1 MPARSRPVAGGNF
14 AMESPRVVGVE
25 AVTVACLDALEML
38 EKHADDEEPLRQ
50 RYPSTGAL
58 ARALY
63 RALRALHEREAGSAS
78 TLAYVLACARAARD
92 ALEDLRTRRSNFFG
106 AEFRDR
112 SPLSTLRNVERKV
125 SQLAESLS
133 GGPAAESGSCYVG
146 GALGDDDAE
155 LAVADV
161 PSRLFW
167 IERFGRFSS
176 EVPWAQFTASVVDEF
191 GEQPR
196 GTLELLKPALGVR
209 DAAGFV
215 SMASFGR
222 FAEHRGRGGGF
233 YGAFVALSD
242 PARVVYAM
250 GTVDDDAQG
259 GEPAPALVEGLL
271 GVAVAAVCC
280 GGQHAA
286 VLTAAGEVY
295 TWGRGGFGRLG
306 HGDAHSLKAPRLVR
320 GALVGVVCAQV
331 ACGFAYTAA
340 VSAQGAL
347 YTWGAGENG
356 RLGLGDVDDRH
367 EPSRVD
373 ALWPHRP
380 LRRVNAGSVHT
391 CALGVDGVAYSFGKH
406 EYTGHGAAADVLTP
420 RPLDGAFGGRAVRE
434 ISVGPGGYHTVALVS
449 PADVYTWGH
458 NRVGQ
463 LGYTNNDVV
472 PRNGEGAHFVPRPR
486 RVDSVSGLRV
496 RRVVAG
502 WGHTAL
508 LTAEGAAYVCGRNF
522 QGQLGLGDPESFPHN
537 ERGHP
542 YQPDFRLLDRLG
554 AKRVAQIACGG
565 EHSVALTEDGEVHSC
580 GAGNKG
586 QLGHG
591 SVDNEQF
598 PRVVSRLKASRRDVL
613 EVACG
618 NNGTLVLC
626 GYFNPPS
633 LFDCCAEVICADPDR
648 FDDVDAI
655 LPPSLVQRVR
665 AAGAS
670 SGAARPDT
678 DLPEPPSAQP

>member
-1 MPARSRPVAGGNF
+1 
-14 AMESPRVVGVE
+14 MESPRVVGVE

-133 GGPAAESGSCYVG
+133 GAPAAESGSCYVG

-215 SMASFGR
+215 SMAAFGR

-420 RPLDGAFGGRAVRE
+420 RPLDGAFGGRAEVESSTRLQCERTRQFRRTRFGFPSRTRRE
-434 ISVGPGGYHTVALVS
+434 PSIRPKISRIDLDVA
-449 PADVYTWGH
+449 
-458 NRVGQ
+458 
-463 LGYTNNDVV
+463 
-472 PRNGEGAHFVPRPR
+472 
-486 RVDSVSGLRV
+486 
-496 RRVVAG
+496 
-502 WGHTAL
+502 
-508 LTAEGAAYVCGRNF
+508 
-522 QGQLGLGDPESFPHN
+522 
-537 ERGHP
+537 ER
-542 YQPDFRLLDRLG
+542 
-554 AKRVAQIACGG
+554 
-565 EHSVALTEDGEVHSC
+565 EHSEVSSGPPEPAVEF
-580 GAGNKG
+580 GAG
-586 QLGHG
+586 
-591 SVDNEQF
+591 SAAA
-598 PRVVSRLKASRRDVL
+598 RSARS
-613 EVACG
+613 
-618 NNGTLVLC
+618 
-626 GYFNPPS
+626 PS
-633 LFDCCAEVICADPDR
+633 G
-648 FDDVDAI
+648 
-655 LPPSLVQRVR
+655 R
-665 AAGAS
+665 AATTRWPSCRPPTSTPGATTASASSATRTTTSCRATARARTSCRGRGAS
-670 SGAARPDT
+670 TPCPGSACAASSRAGATRRC
-678 DLPEPPSAQP
+678 

>member
-1 MPARSRPVAGGNF
+1 
-14 AMESPRVVGVE
+14 MESPRVVGVE

-259 GEPAPALVEGLL
+259 GEPRGSTRRRRITLVPGEPAPALVEGLL

-347 YTWGAGENG
+347 DTWGAGENG
-356 RLGLGDVDDRH
+356 RLGLGDVDDRAGKESDMPNFKGSDLGRFPLVDDRH

-420 RPLDGAFGGRAVRE
+420 RPLDAFGGRAVRE

-463 LGYTNNDVV
+463 LGYTNNDV
-472 PRNGEGAHFVPRPR
+472 
-486 RVDSVSGLRV
+486 
-496 RRVVAG
+496 
-502 WGHTAL
+502 
-508 LTAEGAAYVCGRNF
+508 
-522 QGQLGLGDPESFPHN
+522 GQLGLGDPESFPHN

-591 SVDNEQF
+591 NVDNEQF

-670 SGAARPDT
+670 SGPRGPT
-678 DLPEPPSAQP
+678 PPEPPSAQP

>member
-1 MPARSRPVAGGNF
+1 MADAPHKWGEVPPPPPQPPPTSVRK
-14 AMESPRVVGVE
+14 
-25 AVTVACLDALEML
+25 VTCACLGALELL
-38 EKHADDEEPLRQ
+38 EEGTEPLRQ
-50 RYPSTGAL
+50 RYPSTGGL
-58 ARALY
+58 SRALY
-63 RALRALHEREAGSAS
+63 QCLRAILHAGPEADAAPALG
-78 TLAYVLACARAARD
+78 YVLACADAATA
-92 ALEDLRTRRSNFFG
+92 ALEDLKTERANYFG
-106 AEFRDR
+106 AEFREAG
-112 SPLSTLRNVERKV
+112 PLSTLRNVERKV
-125 SQLAESLS
+125 AQLAASVRGDEPRVE
-133 GGPAAESGSCYVG
+133 GAKNYVG

-155 LAVADV
+155 ATIPDV

-167 IERFGRFSS
+167 IERFGRFST
-176 EVPWAQFTASVVDEF
+176 EVPWPQFARAVAEEF

-196 GTLELLKPALGVR
+196 GTLELLRPVLGVTAR
-209 DAAGFV
+209 NEFV
-215 SMASFGR
+215 SMAALGR
-222 FAEHRGRGGGF
+222 FSRGRQGGF

-259 GEPAPALVEGLL
+259 GEPQPTLVEGLL
-271 GVAVAAVCC
+271 GLPVASVCC

-286 VLTAAGEVY
+286 VLTRGGEVY

-306 HGDAHSLKAPRLVR
+306 HGDTQSLKAPKLVR
-320 GALVGVVCAQV
+320 GALERVRCAQV

-340 VSAQGAL
+340 VSDAGAL

-367 EPSRVD
+367 APSRVD
-373 ALWPHRP
+373 ALWPRFP
-380 LRRVNAGSVHT
+380 LKRVNAGSVHT
-391 CALGVDGVAYSFGKH
+391 CALGVDGRAYSFGKH
-406 EYTGHGAAADVLTP
+406 EYTGHGASADVLTP
-420 RPLDGAFGGRAVRE
+420 RPLDDAFDGRAVRE

-463 LGYTNNDVV
+463 LGYSNNDVV
-472 PRNGEGAHFVPRPR
+472 PRNGEGAHFVPKPR
-486 RVDSVSGLRV
+486 RVDAVAGLRV
-496 RRVVAG
+496 ARVVAG

-508 LTAEGAAYVCGRNF
+508 LTADGEAHVCGRNF

-542 YQPDFRLLDRLG
+542 YQPAFRLLETLG
-554 AKRVAQIACGG
+554 GRRVSQIACGG

-591 SVDNEQF
+591 GVENEQF
-598 PRVVSRLKASRRDVL
+598 PRLVRRLRATRRDVL

-633 LFDCCAEVICADPDR
+633 LFDRCADVLANSLDLSELEEALPADVVSRVRRARVPDR
-648 FDDVDAI
+648 EA
-655 LPPSLVQRVR
+655 
-665 AAGAS
+665 
-670 SGAARPDT
+670 
-678 DLPEPPSAQP
+678 